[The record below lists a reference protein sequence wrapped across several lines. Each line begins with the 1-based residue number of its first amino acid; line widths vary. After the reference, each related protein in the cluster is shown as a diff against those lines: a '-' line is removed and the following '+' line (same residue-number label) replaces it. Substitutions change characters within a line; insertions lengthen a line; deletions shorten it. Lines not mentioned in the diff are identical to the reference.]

1 MSSEFLLVRVQ
12 GSGGYL
18 KFHYISYKTMTLVN
32 PEPQLKSTPDG
43 DRSRPEE
50 SNKKEEVEEK
60 AMEKK
65 VMQLCEEAKRGAE
78 AAVMAEGEAEKAWTA
93 WCIDA
98 LDQLNNI
105 DRFECAYEFFTS
117 FTVLLLKYL
126 LLIIGKKEFDEH
138 PRKKIQDFASDLTV
152 SWRDMFLEQIR
163 DEKKGSCTIP
173 GDTGPAKIEKVD
185 KRTSEE
191 CQEISGV
198 GIVKVQKVDQNS
210 TSSSSNVVRSE
221 NVETEETNS
230 ADNVNVGNSITEEGE
245 ASGIIL
251 RKLGSSKIRCN
262 DCFREVVRE
271 KVCDA
276 LSMVSR
282 EADEEIRDEV
292 NACDSVRVAIALES
306 AMFEKWGRS
315 DGPFKIK
322 YRAVLG
328 NLKDPKNP
336 DFRRKALF
344 GQVKPETVVGMT
356 AKEMA
361 SDEML
366 RSYQHEDEE
375 RARLWKE
382 HTRKYMQRM

>member
-1 MSSEFLLVRVQ
+1 ME
-12 GSGGYL
+12 
-18 KFHYISYKTMTLVN
+18 I
-32 PEPQLKSTPDG
+32 
-43 DRSRPEE
+43 
-50 SNKKEEVEEK
+50 KEEVEEK

-98 LDQLNNI
+98 LDQLNKSDI
-105 DRFECAYEFFTS
+105 TCP
-117 FTVLLLKYL
+117 LLVSTQLVRYL
-126 LLIIGKKEFDEH
+126 LPLTEH
-138 PRKKIQDFASDLTV
+138 PTKKIQDFASDLIV

-173 GDTGPAKIEKVD
+173 GDTEPAKIEKVD

-221 NVETEETNS
+221 IVETEETNS

-251 RKLGSSKIRCN
+251 HKLSSSKIRCN

-276 LSMVSR
+276 LSKVSG

-315 DGPFKIK
+315 DGPYKIK

-336 DFRRKALF
+336 DFRRKVLF

>member
-1 MSSEFLLVRVQ
+1 
-12 GSGGYL
+12 
-18 KFHYISYKTMTLVN
+18 
-32 PEPQLKSTPDG
+32 
-43 DRSRPEE
+43 
-50 SNKKEEVEEK
+50 
-60 AMEKK
+60 MEKK
-65 VMQLCEEAKRGAE
+65 VMQLCEDAKRGAE

-98 LDQLNNI
+98 LDQLNKSDI
-105 DRFECAYEFFTS
+105 TCP
-117 FTVLLLKYL
+117 LLVSTQLVRHL
-126 LLIIGKKEFDEH
+126 LPLTKH
-138 PRKKIQDFASDLTV
+138 PRKKIQDFASDLIV
-152 SWRDMFLEQIR
+152 LWRTMFLEQIR
-163 DEKKGSCTIP
+163 DERKGSYTIP
-173 GDTGPAKIEKVD
+173 GHTEPAKIEKVD

-191 CQEISGV
+191 CQEISGI
-198 GIVKVQKVDQNS
+198 GILKLRNQNA

-221 NVETEETNS
+221 NVVTEETNL
-230 ADNVNVGNSITEEGE
+230 ADNVNVENLITEDGQT
-245 ASGIIL
+245 SGIIL
-251 RKLGSSKIRCN
+251 QKLSSSMIRCN

-276 LSMVSR
+276 LAKVSG

-315 DGPFKIK
+315 DGPYKIK

-336 DFRRKALF
+336 DFRRRVLF

-361 SDEML
+361 SDEKL
-366 RSYQHEDEE
+366 RCYQRWEEE
-375 RARLWKE
+375 RAQFWKE
-382 HTRKYMQRM
+382 FLRKYRKEYMRKYM

>member
-1 MSSEFLLVRVQ
+1 
-12 GSGGYL
+12 
-18 KFHYISYKTMTLVN
+18 
-32 PEPQLKSTPDG
+32 
-43 DRSRPEE
+43 
-50 SNKKEEVEEK
+50 
-60 AMEKK
+60 
-65 VMQLCEEAKRGAE
+65 
-78 AAVMAEGEAEKAWTA
+78 
-93 WCIDA
+93 
-98 LDQLNNI
+98 
-105 DRFECAYEFFTS
+105 
-117 FTVLLLKYL
+117 
-126 LLIIGKKEFDEH
+126 
-138 PRKKIQDFASDLTV
+138 
-152 SWRDMFLEQIR
+152 MFLEQIR

-173 GDTGPAKIEKVD
+173 GDTEPAKIEKVD

-276 LSMVSR
+276 LSKVSG

-336 DFRRKALF
+336 DFRRKVLF

>member
-1 MSSEFLLVRVQ
+1 
-12 GSGGYL
+12 
-18 KFHYISYKTMTLVN
+18 
-32 PEPQLKSTPDG
+32 
-43 DRSRPEE
+43 
-50 SNKKEEVEEK
+50 
-60 AMEKK
+60 MEKK

-78 AAVMAEGEAEKAWTA
+78 AAVMAE
-93 WCIDA
+93 
-98 LDQLNNI
+98 
-105 DRFECAYEFFTS
+105 
-117 FTVLLLKYL
+117 
-126 LLIIGKKEFDEH
+126 EH
-138 PRKKIQDFASDLTV
+138 PRKKIQDFASDLIV

-173 GDTGPAKIEKVD
+173 GDTEPAKIEKVD

-230 ADNVNVGNSITEEGE
+230 ADNVNVGNSITEEGV

-251 RKLGSSKIRCN
+251 HKLSSSKIRRN

-276 LSMVSR
+276 LSKVSG

-315 DGPFKIK
+315 DGPYKIK

-336 DFRRKALF
+336 DFRRKVLF

-361 SDEML
+361 IDEML

-382 HTRKYMQRM
+382 HTRKYMQRLAGADYCITLLLPIRNCQPEGITASSLATTRKSFNRMNRYCFCV